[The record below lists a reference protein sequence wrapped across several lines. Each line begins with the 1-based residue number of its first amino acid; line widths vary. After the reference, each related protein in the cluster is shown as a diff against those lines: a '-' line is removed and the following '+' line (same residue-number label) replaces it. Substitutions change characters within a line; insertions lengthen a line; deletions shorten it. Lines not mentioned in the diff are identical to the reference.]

1 MFVYNKNYEELMS
14 KRKFEKLVQAALSS
28 TDNDPDAVKALS
40 GARFKVF
47 TLDYVIKKVLDYGEE
62 KGLQLVEQIASWRL
76 KSTENVLKA
85 FLKNNL
91 DDVAQ

>member
-1 MFVYNKNYEELMS
+1 
-14 KRKFEKLVQAALSS
+14 
-28 TDNDPDAVKALS
+28 VKALS

-62 KGLQLVEQIASWRL
+62 KGLQLVEQVACWRL
-76 KSTENVLKA
+76 KSSENVLKA

>member
-1 MFVYNKNYEELMS
+1 MFVYNRNYEELMS
-14 KRKFEKLVQAALSS
+14 KRKFDKLVQAALKSS
-28 TDNDPDAVKALS
+28 DNDPDAVSALS

-62 KGLQLVEQIASWRL
+62 KGPELVEQIANWQL
-76 KSTENVLKA
+76 KSSENILKA

>member
-28 TDNDPDAVKALS
+28 SDNDPDAVKALS

-47 TLDYVIKKVLDYGEE
+47 TLDYIIKKVLDYAEE
-62 KGLQLVEQIASWRL
+62 KGPEMVELVASWHL
-76 KSTENVLKA
+76 KSSENILKA
-85 FLKNNL
+85 LLKNNL

>member
-1 MFVYNKNYEELMS
+1 
-14 KRKFEKLVQAALSS
+14 
-28 TDNDPDAVKALS
+28 
-40 GARFKVF
+40 
-47 TLDYVIKKVLDYGEE
+47 VLDYGEE